1 MSYKLDY
8 DEPIQAVVERLK
20 VEHLEIGSKLSRVIA
35 ESDQGKLEV
44 AISLLNML
52 KPEILRHAVEEEAR
66 IARVIVAE
74 SQKGENESIFVLRD
88 HRRITEFL
96 QEKLPHLHELPATKS
111 RIEIREFVNELKR
124 HHEAEERIVFPL
136 VDHGKTKS

>member
-8 DEPIQAVVERLK
+8 NEPIQAVVDRLK

-44 AISLLNML
+44 AISLLEML

-74 SQKGENESIFVLRD
+74 SKNGENQSIFVLRD

-96 QEKLPHLHELPATKS
+96 QEKLPRLHELPVAKS
-111 RIEIREFVNELKR
+111 RMEIREFVNELKR
-124 HHEAEERIVFPL
+124 HHEAEEKIVFPL
-136 VDHGKTKS
+136 VNN